1 MFPSSLD
8 DSWQEEANT
17 RIEELRKSDVQINF
31 VDVDATEL
39 SVEVEQVSHS
49 FPFGQAVNSERIAE
63 CQHSGTDDG
72 QCSFIRANYNWI
84 VDTFR

>member
-1 MFPSSLD
+1 M
-8 DSWQEEANT
+8 
-17 RIEELRKSDVQINF
+17 
-31 VDVDATEL
+31 
-39 SVEVEQVSHS
+39 EVEQVSHT

-63 CQHSGTDDG
+63 CQHSGIDDG